1 MEHPYKAYRHWLDAA
16 EANIRMRLVGW
27 NVELHERKKGTFELV
42 LGRPLREGGAETK
55 VFLTVQQV
63 DEIARDVLF
72 KLEDV
77 LEFAIDERGP
87 LGA

>member
-1 MEHPYKAYRHWLDAA
+1 MEHPYKAYRNWLDAA
-16 EANIRMRLVGW
+16 EANVRMRLVGW

-42 LGRPLREGGAETK
+42 LGRPLHECGAETK

-63 DEIARDVLF
+63 DEIAKDVLF
-72 KLEDV
+72 NLEDV
-77 LEFAIDERGP
+77 LEFAIDKRGP